1 MNCNPG
7 TSAIRASTGTDTD
20 NHTPVTALADLRVI
34 EFCQIAAGPFCGMLL
49 ADQGAD
55 VIKVEAPGGDGMRNW
70 PPLNKGYS
78 ENFAS
83 LNRNKRSIV
92 LDLKDSSARAQARAL
107 CLSADVVVENFRP
120 GVMARLGLSY
130 RDLADQAPK
139 IVYCS
144 ISAFGQEG
152 PRAHEGGF
160 DVTLQAIGGVMSVTG
175 EPGGASVKCG
185 VPLTDFAA
193 GLYAAY
199 SIAAAVAAVR
209 NGAPGRHIDVPMF
222 GTTLAIAAL
231 QTSEYFGNQR
241 DPVKLGSAHPRNAP
255 YQAFRCKQGEIVLAA
270 GTDELFRKACECLG
284 IAAIV
289 DNPHFASTSL
299 RATHQRELQALFEQ
313 ALAKHTPD
321 ESLALLRAAG
331 VPCAPI
337 NSYSQALADP
347 QVAYY
352 GWVQP
357 LDLPNGATTHTMTH
371 PLGRSVPVRRR
382 PPGLGEHTEEV
393 LKEISAAGSATREAL
408 SEQRH
413 RDSEQDRPLER

>member
-1 MNCNPG
+1 MANESLQVDCNRG
-7 TSAIRASTGTDTD
+7 TDAIRASTGIGAE
-20 NHTPVTALADLRVI
+20 NPALPLAGLRVI

-55 VIKVEAPGGDGMRNW
+55 VIKVEAPAGDGMRNW
-70 PPLNKGYS
+70 PPITHGYS

-92 LDLKDSSARAQARAL
+92 LDLKESSEQAHARSL
-107 CLSADVVVENFRP
+107 CLSADVVIENFRP
-120 GVMARLGLSY
+120 GVMTRLGLAY
-130 RDLADQAPK
+130 RDLASAAPQL
-139 IVYCS
+139 VYCS

-152 PRAHEGGF
+152 PRAQEGGF

-199 SIAAAVAAVR
+199 AIASAVAAVR
-209 NGAPGRHIDVPMF
+209 AGAPGRHIDVPMF

-231 QTSEYFGNQR
+231 QTSEYFGSHR

-255 YQAFRCKQGEIVLAA
+255 YQAFRCKDGEIVLAA

-284 IAAIV
+284 LAPIV
-289 DNPHFASTSL
+289 ADSRFASTSL
-299 RATHQRELQALFEQ
+299 RASNQRELRTLFEQ
-313 ALAKHTPD
+313 ALTRYTPD
-321 ESLALLRAAG
+321 ESLARLRAAG

-347 QVAYY
+347 QVAHY

-357 LDLPNGATTHTMTH
+357 LGLPNGEMTQTMSY
-371 PLGRSVPVRRR
+371 PLGKSPPIRRR
-382 PPGLGEHTEEV
+382 PPALGEHTGEI
-393 LKEISAAGSATREAL
+393 LKEISPELNQPAEKPPSTKIV
-408 SEQRH
+408 
-413 RDSEQDRPLER
+413 

>member
-1 MNCNPG
+1 MAHESLQVDCNPG
-7 TSAIRASTGTDTD
+7 TDAIRASTGIGIEDPTF
-20 NHTPVTALADLRVI
+20 ALAGLRVI

-55 VIKVEAPGGDGMRNW
+55 VIKVEAPAGDGMRNW
-70 PPLNKGYS
+70 PPLTNGYS

-92 LDLKDSSARAQARAL
+92 LDLKESSAQARARAL
-107 CLSADVVVENFRP
+107 CLSADVVIENFRP
-120 GVMARLGLSY
+120 GVMARLGLAY
-130 RDLADQAPK
+130 RDLAGDSPK
-139 IVYCS
+139 MVYCS

-152 PRAHEGGF
+152 PRAQEGGF

-175 EPGGASVKCG
+175 EPSGASVKCG

-199 SIAAAVAAVR
+199 AIATAVAAVR
-209 NGAPGRHIDVPMF
+209 AGAPGRHIDVPMF

-231 QTSEYFGNQR
+231 QTSEYFGSHR

-255 YQAFRCKQGEIVLAA
+255 YQAFRCKDGEIVLAA
-270 GTDELFRKACECLG
+270 GTDELFRKACECVGL
-284 IAAIV
+284 ASIV
-289 DNPHFASTSL
+289 TDPRFASTSL
-299 RATHQRELQALFEQ
+299 RAANQRELQTLFEQ
-313 ALAKHTPD
+313 ALARYTPD
-321 ESLALLRAAG
+321 ESLARLRAAG

-347 QVAYY
+347 QVAHY

-357 LDLPNGATTHTMTH
+357 LGLPNGATTQTMSH
-371 PLGRSVPVRRR
+371 PLGRSVPIRRR
-382 PPGLGEHTEEV
+382 PPALGEHTEEI
-393 LKEISAAGSATREAL
+393 LKEISAKLA
-408 SEQRH
+408 
-413 RDSEQDRPLER
+413 